1 MFFGMFMSCV
11 KQEHS
16 CGLHPFVLFWLL
28 LLSGCNLLYSFVL
41 QGLSFLEMKYHMLLS
56 YLINLTY
63 VVLRKCSGK
72 MIEGDPAIGMLLAFL
87 LTCDL
92 HINICTVL
100 TCLCNFQ
107 AICICILWLWFACY
121 IKFISFRKLGFCY
134 ILICFHRVCYFLLD
148 W

>member
-1 MFFGMFMSCV
+1 
-11 KQEHS
+11 
-16 CGLHPFVLFWLL
+16 
-28 LLSGCNLLYSFVL
+28 L

-92 HINICTVL
+92 HINICALL
-100 TCLCNFQ
+100 TCLCFS
-107 AICICILWLWFACY
+107 LS
-121 IKFISFRKLGFCY
+121 ISTC
-134 ILICFHRVCYFLLD
+134 LLCL
-148 W
+148 